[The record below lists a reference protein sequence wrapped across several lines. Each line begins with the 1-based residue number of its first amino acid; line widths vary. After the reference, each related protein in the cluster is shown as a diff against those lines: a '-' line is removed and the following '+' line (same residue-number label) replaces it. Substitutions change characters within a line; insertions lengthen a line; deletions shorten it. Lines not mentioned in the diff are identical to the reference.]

1 MNALIFWVSGSLTP
15 DNTEPIE
22 KAVEALAKHGVN
34 PHGVTV
40 MRDREVAAIIIEK
53 AREPE
58 EKKAAEPIDC
68 TPEDQAIIFL
78 GTIMKNELEHGSKAV
93 FVNGLI
99 NRIEKARKRPD
110 KEMSREF
117 MNSLFILSQEDL
129 VISGGVMK
137 KYNFDEEKIAIVK
150 EVYNMV
156 KTYGL

>member
-15 DNTEPIE
+15 NNTEPIE
-22 KAVEALAKHGVN
+22 RAIEALAKNGIN

-58 EKKAAEPIDC
+58 EKKATEAEAT

-78 GTIMKNELEHGSKAV
+78 GTVMKHELEHGSKAI

-129 VISGGVMK
+129 NISVGLMK

-150 EVYNMV
+150 EVFNMV

>member
-15 DNTEPIE
+15 DNTEPIK
-22 KAVEALAKHGVN
+22 KAVEALAKNGVN

-40 MRDREVAAIIIEK
+40 MSDREVAAIIIEK
-53 AREPE
+53 AHESKEQKPE
-58 EKKAAEPIDC
+58 EVDY

-78 GTIMKNELEHGSKAV
+78 GTVMKNELEKGSKAI

-99 NRIEKARKRPD
+99 NRIEKARKHPNR
-110 KEMSREF
+110 EMSREF
-117 MNSLFILSQEDL
+117 MNTLFILSQEDL
-129 VISGGVMK
+129 TISAGLMT

-150 EVYNMV
+150 EVYNIV